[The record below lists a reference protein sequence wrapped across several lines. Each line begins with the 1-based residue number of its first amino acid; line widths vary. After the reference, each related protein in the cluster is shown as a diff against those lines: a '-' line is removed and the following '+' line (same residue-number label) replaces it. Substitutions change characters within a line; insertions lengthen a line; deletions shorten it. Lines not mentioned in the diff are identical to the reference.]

1 MLNDFAA
8 LKRCGQSIDTSP
20 LDLEKTEESEV
31 VAMESSAAEMLRMVL
46 SQARFR
52 TIMGF
57 EMQFQYPHGL
67 AGFVLQGKHREKHH
81 DVLKAQLLQSIRAYN
96 AAKVQPHPIM

>member
-20 LDLEKTEESEV
+20 LDLEETDESEV
-31 VAMESSAAEMLRMVL
+31 VAMDASAGEMLRMVL

-52 TIMGF
+52 TIIEF
-57 EMQFQYPHGL
+57 EMQFQ
-67 AGFVLQGKHREKHH
+67 
-81 DVLKAQLLQSIRAYN
+81 
-96 AAKVQPHPIM
+96 